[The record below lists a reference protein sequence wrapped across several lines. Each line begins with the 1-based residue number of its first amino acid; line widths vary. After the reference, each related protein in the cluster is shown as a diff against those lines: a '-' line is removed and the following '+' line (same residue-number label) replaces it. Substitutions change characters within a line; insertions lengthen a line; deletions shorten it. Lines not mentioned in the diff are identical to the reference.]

1 MLRGMNAHSFNE
13 RTSADS
19 HKQCLNVSIVNC
31 LIVHIKNKKRERR
44 F

>member
-13 RTSADS
+13 KMNADS

-31 LIVHIKNKKRERR
+31 LVHIKNMKREKR